1 MESIDREIYT
11 ATENSDIPIIK
22 DDGTVDSLQNIIDE
36 NLQREEIASLDADD
50 VYSATPISDIPIVQ
64 EDGSV
69 DTLENIMNANEQA
82 DIYRATPISEIPIV
96 QEDGSIDTLKNIM
109 DKNMEEHIKEPDCV
123 PELSVEEIM
132 DSTLIEDGP
141 SEAAKRELELLRSGS
156 RAINARLEVK
166 ADDYRDK
173 GYSED
178 EIEKL
183 LEADK
188 IAYQTEF
195 LTDAFPEQDVST
207 AVFRHIDEE

>member
-1 MESIDREIYT
+1 
-11 ATENSDIPIIK
+11 
-22 DDGTVDSLQNIIDE
+22 
-36 NLQREEIASLDADD
+36 
-50 VYSATPISDIPIVQ
+50 
-64 EDGSV
+64 
-69 DTLENIMNANEQA
+69 MNANEQA

-195 LTDAFPEQDVST
+195 LTDAFPGQDVST